1 MGLLKTATASI
12 RRWGITPDFN
22 RLWAGQIISEV
33 GSGFGVLGLLAI
45 LHLNATPAQI
55 GILESAR
62 SAPALLIGL
71 FAGVWVDRVARRPLL
86 LISDWGRALLLGLVV
101 VAAFT
106 GTLRIG
112 HLYGVALL
120 VGALTVLFQIAYHA
134 YVPVLV
140 GSEQLVSANSKLS
153 ASIAVAEI
161 GSPGLGGLLVQLI
174 GAPLTVLGDAL
185 TFVGSALWIGRIQ
198 TPEVKPAVERETVAD
213 LWREIGDGLGVV
225 AHQPLL
231 RALVIASAA
240 TNFFGGFFAAN
251 YSLFILRSLALSPAL
266 LGVFIGAGGIGALLG
281 ALLAERL
288 SVRFGRRLLA
298 IMLISGGIFAGLAP
312 LATGQGLLVAFI
324 LLVVGQLAGD
334 IFGSIYRILEVST
347 CQQLAPPQL
356 LGRVNASFGF
366 VTGGIGMIGILSGG
380 WLGEQVGSGPT
391 LLVAALGMALAGGWL
406 FWQLSD

>member
-1 MGLLKTATASI
+1 MGWLKATNALVRS
-12 RRWGITPDFN
+12 WGITPDFN

-33 GSGFGVLGLLAI
+33 GSGFGALGLLAI

-101 VAAFT
+101 VSAFT

-134 YVPVLV
+134 YVPALV
-140 GSEQLVSANSKLS
+140 GREQLVSANSKLS
-153 ASIAVAEI
+153 ASNAVAEI
-161 GSPGLGGLLVQLI
+161 GAPGLGGLLVQMI

-198 TPEVKPAVERETVAD
+198 TPEATPTPDSETVAD
-213 LWREIGDGLGVV
+213 LWREIDEGLRVV

-251 YSLFILRSLALSPAL
+251 YSLFILRALGLSPAL

-281 ALLAERL
+281 AFLAERL
-288 SVRFGRRLLA
+288 SSRFGGRLLA
-298 IMLISGGIFAGLAP
+298 VALLAGALFAGLAP
-312 LATGQGLLVAFI
+312 LAAGQGFVVALLLLVF
-324 LLVVGQLAGD
+324 GQLAGD
-334 IFGSIYRILEVST
+334 IFGSIYAILEVST
-347 CQQLAPPQL
+347 RQQLAPPQL

-366 VTGGIGMIGILSGG
+366 VTGGIGMVGILTGG

-391 LLVAALGMALAGGWL
+391 LLIAALGMALAGGWL
-406 FWQLSD
+406 FWQLGD